1 MSAMLV
7 CSREAGKEEPQKPV
21 SAKPAGGKRGKGG
34 LPAPPPASA
43 PAVAGSGGFL
53 RGSTLELLSP
63 DLFFRPPP
71 AL

>member
-7 CSREAGKEEPQKPV
+7 CSQEAGKEEQQKPV
-21 SAKPAGGKRGKGG
+21 SAKTAGGKRGKGG
-34 LPAPPPASA
+34 FPALPPASA

-63 DLFFRPPP
+63 DLSFCPPP